1 VGTQYSQ
8 LAVANGASLNG
19 TLNIKVINGFV
30 PAIGNTFT
38 ILTTSARTGMFATVN
53 GLTIP
58 TGGHFVVA
66 YNPTNVTLT
75 VGP

>member
-1 VGTQYSQ
+1 M
-8 LAVANGASLNG
+8 
-19 TLNIKVINGFV
+19 
-30 PAIGNTFT
+30 GNTFI
-38 ILTTSARTGMFATVN
+38 ILTGSARSGTFAHVN

-58 TGGHFVVA
+58 TGGHFTVA